1 MCDACW
7 TEDEQSY
14 SEAVKAEMLESVA
27 RASCAENKGERM
39 YTTRDVVEGA
49 IMVGICV
56 LAAFTPVIYF
66 WM

>member
-1 MCDACW
+1 MTSGSASLRW
-7 TEDEQSY
+7 
-14 SEAVKAEMLESVA
+14 SVA
-27 RASCAENKGERM
+27 TASCAENKGERM